1 MRPVARIAQSVEQGI
16 ENPRVGGSI
25 PSPGTITY
33 GLPHN
38 RFTRVMQHPR
48 KAGHCAGFSFSGFA
62 RIPLDIP
69 QLWVYVLVYA
79 GSITERIPMPRVAT
93 PLSDSKCEAAKPR
106 EKDYSL
112 FDGEGLLLLVKA
124 NGSKTWRFKFKRPD
138 GRPGLATFG
147 RYPALTLK
155 AARERRSA
163 ALTLLANGQDPMEV
177 SREKKSASAV
187 AQKHTLKAL
196 AIEWHEINAKKWSA
210 GHSAT
215 VLKRMETYLFPK
227 LGERSVPTLTTRE
240 LYPPIDDAEKQGFHD
255 TASRLRQYLNGIMR
269 LAIRRGVIN
278 SNPAIDLE
286 TNGNSNRRHRPALA
300 LERLPELIQ
309 RLSDYN
315 GRPITRLA
323 VELCLHVFVRSS
335 ELRFARWSEI
345 DFENAM
351 WRIPAERTPI
361 EKVKNSHRGTK
372 MGAVHL
378 IPLST
383 QAIDLLNEL
392 HQLSGGLEL
401 LFPGD
406 HKDWKPMSEN
416 TVNAALRRMGYDT
429 KKDVCGHGF
438 RAMACS
444 ALTESDL
451 WSKDAVELQMSHI
464 ERDDTRAAY
473 THLAKYLDERRLILQ
488 WWSDYLHAN
497 RERHVSPFDYAR
509 VNTGDKP
516 KRVTHG

>member
-1 MRPVARIAQSVEQGI
+1 
-16 ENPRVGGSI
+16 
-25 PSPGTITY
+25 
-33 GLPHN
+33 
-38 RFTRVMQHPR
+38 
-48 KAGHCAGFSFSGFA
+48 
-62 RIPLDIP
+62 
-69 QLWVYVLVYA
+69 
-79 GSITERIPMPRVAT
+79 MPRVAT

-112 FDGEGLLLLVKA
+112 FDGEGLHLLVKA

-138 GRPGLATFG
+138 GRFGLATFG
-147 RYPALTLK
+147 KYPALTLK

-163 ALTLLANGQDPMEV
+163 ALTLLANGKDPMEAAHE
-177 SREKKSASAV
+177 EKRASA
-187 AQKHTLKAL
+187 ASQGHTLRVL
-196 AIEWHEINAKKWSA
+196 ASEWHGINSKKWSP

-227 LGERSVPTLTTRE
+227 LGERPVSTLTTRD
-240 LYPPIDDAEKQGFHD
+240 LYPPIDDAEKQGFHE

-286 TNGNSNRRHRPALA
+286 TSGSLKSSHRPALA

-309 RLSDYN
+309 RLSHYN
-315 GRPITRLA
+315 GRQITQLA
-323 VELCLHVFVRSS
+323 VKLCLHVFVRSS

-351 WRIPAERTPI
+351 WRIPETRTPI
-361 EKVKNSHRGTK
+361 ENVKNSHRGTK
-372 MGAVHL
+372 MGTVHL
-378 IPLST
+378 IPLSA

-392 HQLSGGLEL
+392 YQLSGELEL

-416 TVNAALRRMGYDT
+416 TVNAALRRVGYDT

-444 ALTESDL
+444 ALTESGL
-451 WSKDAVELQMSHI
+451 WSKDAVELQMSHM

-473 THLAKYLDERRLILQ
+473 THLAKHLDERRLMLQ
-488 WWSDYLHAN
+488 WWSDYLDAN
-497 RERHVSPFDYAR
+497 SEKHITPFDYAR
-509 VNTGDKP
+509 VNTGNQLMRAK
-516 KRVTHG
+516 HG